1 METNAQRKQT
11 VAASERRR
19 TPWALAVVAA
29 LFVIVPFL
37 TWYGT
42 WFGRTLS
49 DSEIERYLKDD
60 DNPRHEQHA
69 LSQVADR
76 MAKRDESVRRWYP
89 QIVALAGNRYP
100 DVRMT
105 AAWVMGRDA
114 RAPEFHGAL
123 LRLLADDEPIV
134 RRNAAL
140 ALVNFHDASSRPE
153 LLAMLRPFQ
162 FNAPVG
168 GQLVSVLAAGTT
180 VKRGAML
187 ARVKVNDEQIAEL
200 RAPLAG
206 QIMQVILAP
215 NAQLNAG
222 QPLLTLAPDADSI
235 LNALVGLRFV
245 GTQDDLRDVNRY
257 AAGVAGLPEEI
268 KNEAAQTAAA
278 IMRRQTE
285 TGASQ

>member
-1 METNAQRKQT
+1 MNDQRKQS
-11 VAASERRR
+11 VAATGHRR
-19 TPWALAVVAA
+19 TPWPLAVVAA

-69 LSQVADR
+69 LSQVAAR
-76 MAKRDESVRRWYP
+76 MAKHDEGVRRWYP
-89 QIVALAGNRYP
+89 QVVALAGNRYP

-105 AAWVMGRDA
+105 AAWVMGQDA
-114 RAPEFHGAL
+114 RATEFHAAL
-123 LRLLADDEPIV
+123 LRLLSDGEPIV

-140 ALVNFHDASSRPE
+140 ALVNFNDASSRSE

-162 FNAPVG
+162 FNTPVS
-168 GQLVSVLAAGTT
+168 GQLVSVLSSGTT

-187 ARVKVNDEQIAEL
+187 ARLKVNNEQIAEL

-206 QIMQVILAP
+206 QIMQVASAP
-215 NAQLNAG
+215 GAQLNAG
-222 QPLLTLAPDADSI
+222 QPLLTLAPDADSV
-235 LNALVGLRFV
+235 LCALVGLRYV
-245 GTQDDLRDVNRY
+245 GTQEDLTDVSRY
-257 AAGVAGLPEEI
+257 AAGVAGLPAEI
-268 KNEAAQTAAA
+268 KNEAAQTSAD

-285 TGASQ
+285 TGATK